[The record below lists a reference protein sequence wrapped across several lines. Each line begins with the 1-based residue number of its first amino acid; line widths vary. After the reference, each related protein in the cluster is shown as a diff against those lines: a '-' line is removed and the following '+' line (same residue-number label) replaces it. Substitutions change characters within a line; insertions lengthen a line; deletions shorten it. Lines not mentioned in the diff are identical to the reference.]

1 VVAPVHTGCVPA
13 AVDLRRWSLA
23 RQLLLLQGALVLV
36 VVLVGFGLAWAD
48 AADDAREAAAAQVT
62 AVARSVADSPDVRDA
77 VGADDPTRLMQPYAE
92 QVRRDTGTDFVVV
105 MSRERVRW
113 SHPDPEQIGREFLG
127 TVSPA
132 LRGETFTE
140 TFTGTL
146 GPSVRAVTPVLDD
159 DGRVVALVSVGLS
172 VQEVDDQLRAELPL
186 IGVAALAVLVI
197 AGVGTVLVS
206 RRLRRLTYG
215 LGAEELSRM
224 YASYDAV
231 LHSVREGLVVLDPA
245 GRVQLANDEARR
257 LLDLPEDLAGRR
269 ADELGLPGGLV
280 AVLAGHEV
288 VDDAVHLA
296 RDRVVVVSAA
306 PAEVD
311 GQVLGRVVTLRDRT
325 DLRALAGD
333 LDAARG
339 LAESLRAQAHES
351 ANRLHTVVSLLEL
364 GRTEEAVGFAV
375 EELTTVQA
383 LTDRVVGAVEEP
395 VVAAVLLGKSSVAAE
410 RGVDLVLAEG
420 TELDAESLRGSGVA
434 GRDVVTLLGNLL
446 DNAVDAA
453 SSGPAPRW
461 VEVLVRRDGVDLL
474 LEVADSGEGLDPSCV
489 EEAFTRGWTT
499 KPVEADRP
507 QGRGLGLALVGQTV
521 RRLGGT
527 VEVGRRRGAV
537 FTVRLPLTQPV
548 PA

>member
-1 VVAPVHTGCVPA
+1 MHTEPVPA

-23 RQLLLLQGALVLV
+23 RQLLVLQGALVLL

-48 AADDAREAAAAQVT
+48 AADDAGEAAATRVT
-62 AVARSVADSPDVRDA
+62 AVARSVADSLDVRTA
-77 VGADDPTRLMQPYAE
+77 VGAADPTPLVQPYAE
-92 QVRRDTGTDFVVV
+92 QVRQDTGTDFVVV

-113 SHPDPEQIGREFLG
+113 SHPDPDQIGREFLG

-132 LRGETFTE
+132 LRGQTFTE

-172 VQEVDDQLRAELPL
+172 VTDVDDQLRAELPL
-186 IGVAALAVLVI
+186 IAASSLGVLLV
-197 AGVGTVLVS
+197 AGIGTLLVS
-206 RRLRRLTYG
+206 RHLRRLTYG
-215 LGAEELSRM
+215 LGAEELARM
-224 YASYDAV
+224 YACYDAV

-257 LLDLPEDLAGRR
+257 LLDLPEDLAGRG
-269 ADELGLPGGLV
+269 ADGLGLPGSLV
-280 AVLAGHEV
+280 AVLVGHEV
-288 VDDAVHLA
+288 VHDAVHLA

-306 PAEVD
+306 PAQVD

-375 EELTTVQA
+375 EELMTVQA

-420 TELDAESLRGSGVA
+420 TELDADSLRGSGVA

-453 SSGPAPRW
+453 SAGPAPRW

-474 LEVADSGEGLDPSCV
+474 LEVADSGVGLDPARV
-489 EEAFTRGWTT
+489 EEAFTRGWST

-537 FTVRLPLTQPV
+537 FTVRLPLAQPV

>member
-1 VVAPVHTGCVPA
+1 MPPAP
-13 AVDLRRWSLA
+13 DLRRWSLA
-23 RQLLLLQGALVLV
+23 RQLLLLQGALVLLV
-36 VVLVGFGLAWAD
+36 VVVATGLAWAD
-48 AADDAREAAAAQVT
+48 AAEDADEAAAQQVT
-62 AVARSVADSPDVRDA
+62 AVARSVADSPDVLGA
-77 VGADDPTRLMQPYAE
+77 VGSAAPSSLLQPYAE
-92 QVRRDTGTDFVVV
+92 RVRRDTGTDFVVV
-105 MSRERVRW
+105 MSPGRTRW
-113 SHPDPEQIGREFLG
+113 SHPDPDQLGRPFLG
-127 TVSPA
+127 TVAPA

-146 GPSVRAVTPVLDD
+146 GPSVRAVTPVLDPS
-159 DGRVVALVSVGLS
+159 GEVVALVSVGLS
-172 VQEVDDQLRAELPL
+172 VDEVGDQLRAELPL
-186 IGVAALAVLVI
+186 LGAGALLVLAI
-197 AGVGTVLVS
+197 AGAGTLLVA

-224 YASYDAV
+224 YACYDAV

-257 LLDLPEDLAGRR
+257 LLGLPDDLAGRR

-280 AVLAGHEV
+280 EVLAGDEV
-288 VDDAVHLA
+288 VHDAVHLA
-296 RDRVVVVSAA
+296 RERVVVVSGA

-311 GQVLGRVVTLRDRT
+311 GRVLGRVVTLRDRT

-339 LAESLRAQAHES
+339 LAESLRSQAHES

-375 EELTTVQA
+375 DELAAVQA

-395 VVAAVLLGKSSVAAE
+395 VVAAVLLGKSAVAAE
-410 RGVDLVLAEG
+410 RGVDLVLADG
-420 TELDAESLRGSGVA
+420 TELDADGLRDSGLVA
-434 GRDVVTLLGNLL
+434 RDVVTLLGNLV

-453 SSGPAPRW
+453 ASAPAPRR
-461 VEVLVRRDGVDLL
+461 VEVLVRRDGTDLL
-474 LEVADSGEGLDPSCV
+474 LEVADSGPGLDPATAD
-489 EEAFTRGWTT
+489 EAFTRGWST
-499 KPVEADRP
+499 KPAGQGRP

-527 VEVGRRRGAV
+527 VEVGRRDGAV
-537 FTVRLPLTQPV
+537 FTVRLPLAARV